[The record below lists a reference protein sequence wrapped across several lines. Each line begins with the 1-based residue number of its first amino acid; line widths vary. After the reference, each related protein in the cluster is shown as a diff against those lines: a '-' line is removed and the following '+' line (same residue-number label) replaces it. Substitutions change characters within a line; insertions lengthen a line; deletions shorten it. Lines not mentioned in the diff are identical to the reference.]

1 MMLARNVS
9 IAAVVMGLPDL
20 QPLVT
25 AVLLQDSIAMKPQAI
40 LMLSVALCCGFIAML
55 GVRQALLNKGSD
67 KESRVQV
74 VAASVDVDAG
84 VVLTEDN
91 VRLVEVPASLVP
103 ETAMRK
109 LDDVYQRP
117 MKSPISAGEWIL
129 ASRVGERGER
139 GAVANIPE
147 GWAAVTIP
155 VDATTTHSGMLQPG
169 NQIDLLLTYRDQE
182 GLSDVQRTLAVLEFV
197 EVFAVDAR
205 IYGTESE
212 GEAGQARNITLL
224 VTPDQARA
232 VTLAGNSGKLSTIM
246 RKPSGSKDRRAAS
259 ITKEFLNSR
268 FGRGLEEAGTT
279 SEELEKLPIDHSPVR
294 TEPTSIEAARA
305 LQQEPSQ
312 SLEVEDAP
320 VEEPSPAA
328 QKPVSQP
335 VEEDPKN
342 IWTMELNGGSR
353 IRREKIILKNQSDK

>member
-1 MMLARNVS
+1 
-9 IAAVVMGLPDL
+9 
-20 QPLVT
+20 
-25 AVLLQDSIAMKPQAI
+25 MKPQAI

-55 GVRQALLNKGSD
+55 GVRHALLNKGAD
-67 KESRVQV
+67 KDPRVQV
-74 VAASVDVDAG
+74 VAASVDVEAG
-84 VVLTEDN
+84 VVLSEEN

-109 LDDVYQRP
+109 LEDVYQRP

-182 GLSDVQRTLAVLEFV
+182 GHADVQRTLAVLEFV

-205 IYGTESE
+205 IYGTQSD
-212 GEAGQARNITLL
+212 GEEGQARNITLL

-246 RKPSGSKDRRAAS
+246 RKPSGKKERREAT
-259 ITKEFLNSR
+259 ITQEFLNSR

-279 SEELEKLPIDHSPVR
+279 SEDLKELPAESPVTQ
-294 TEPTSIEAARA
+294 TEPTTLDAAKA
-305 LQQEPSQ
+305 LQQQVTAIESQ
-312 SLEVEDAP
+312 EESTEAVESGAT
-320 VEEPSPAA
+320 VQEEEFP
-328 QKPVSQP
+328 QNVW
-335 VEEDPKN
+335 
-342 IWTMELNGGSR
+342 IMELHGGNR
-353 IRREKIILKNQSDK
+353 IRREKIRVNAGSDR

>member
-1 MMLARNVS
+1 
-9 IAAVVMGLPDL
+9 
-20 QPLVT
+20 
-25 AVLLQDSIAMKPQAI
+25 MKPQAI

-55 GVRQALLNKGSD
+55 GVRHALMNKGAD
-67 KESRVQV
+67 KDPRVQV

-84 VVLTEDN
+84 VVLSEEN
-91 VRLVEVPASLVP
+91 VRLVDVPASLVP

-109 LDDVYQRP
+109 LEDVYQRP

-182 GLSDVQRTLAVLEFV
+182 GNSDIQRTLAVLEFV

-205 IYGTESE
+205 IYGTEAE
-212 GEAGQARNITLL
+212 GEEGQARNITLL

-246 RKPSGSKDRRAAS
+246 RKPSGSRERPAAS
-259 ITKEFLNSR
+259 ITQEFLNSR
-268 FGRGLEEAGTT
+268 FGRGLEDSGTT
-279 SEELEKLPIDHSPVR
+279 PGDYETHPLEPIPTLP
-294 TEPTSIEAARA
+294 EPTTIEAAKSL
-305 LQQEPSQ
+305 LQESPSVRETPEDQHDIEKASVEP
-312 SLEVEDAP
+312 EIVA
-320 VEEPSPAA
+320 
-328 QKPVSQP
+328 
-335 VEEDPKN
+335 DPKS

-353 IRREKIILKNQSDK
+353 IRREKIIMNTQSDR

>member
-1 MMLARNVS
+1 
-9 IAAVVMGLPDL
+9 
-20 QPLVT
+20 
-25 AVLLQDSIAMKPQAI
+25 MKPQAI

-55 GVRQALLNKGSD
+55 GVRHALMNKGAD
-67 KESRVQV
+67 KDPRVQV

-84 VVLTEDN
+84 VVLTEEN
-91 VRLVEVPASLVP
+91 VRLVDVPASLVP

-109 LDDVYQRP
+109 LEDVYQRP

-182 GLSDVQRTLAVLEFV
+182 GNSDIQRTLAVLEFV

-205 IYGTESE
+205 IYGTEAE
-212 GEAGQARNITLL
+212 GEEGQARNITLL

-246 RKPSGSKDRRAAS
+246 RKPSGSRERPAAS
-259 ITKEFLNSR
+259 ITQEFLNSR
-268 FGRGLEEAGTT
+268 FGRGLEDSGTT
-279 SEELEKLPIDHSPVR
+279 PGDYETQPLEPIPTLP
-294 TEPTSIEAARA
+294 EPTTIEAAKSL
-305 LQQEPSQ
+305 LQESPSVRETPEDEHDIEKASVEP
-312 SLEVEDAP
+312 EVVA
-320 VEEPSPAA
+320 
-328 QKPVSQP
+328 
-335 VEEDPKN
+335 DPKS

-353 IRREKIILKNQSDK
+353 IRREKIIMNTQSDR